1 MVYNIQVKI
10 DCNMEMR
17 EVGKKELIVS
27 SAKKVILEKGYKNI
41 SVEDITNEAGIA
53 KGSFYTYFKS
63 KNLVIDYILEEVI
76 AKRKNEFKLDKR
88 KSLENTIK
96 SLVRTRTKL
105 DDEKLKENLVLVNLF
120 RNVASLDEKTLM
132 LLKELEKVII
142 ERMESIILAYPK
154 EIKIEKIKIEKK
166 DIKFYS
172 KMLNNIISNYKTFTL
187 FFSEK
192 SNQFITDIE
201 EVKKKYQTEDFER
214 NVEIISKSILKILTY

>member
-1 MVYNIQVKI
+1 M
-10 DCNMEMR
+10 
-17 EVGKKELIVS
+17 GKKELIVS

-96 SLVRTRTKL
+96 SLGRTRIKL

-154 EIKIEKIKIEKK
+154 EIKIERK

-214 NVEIISKSILKILTY
+214 NIEIISKSILKILTY

>member
-1 MVYNIQVKI
+1 M
-10 DCNMEMR
+10 
-17 EVGKKELIVS
+17 GKKELIVS

-96 SLVRTRTKL
+96 SLVRTRIKL
-105 DDEKLKENLVLVNLF
+105 DDEKLKENLVLVNFF

-154 EIKIEKIKIEKK
+154 EIKIERK

-214 NVEIISKSILKILTY
+214 NIEIISKSILKILTY

>member
-1 MVYNIQVKI
+1 M
-10 DCNMEMR
+10 
-17 EVGKKELIVS
+17 GKKELIVS

-96 SLVRTRTKL
+96 SLVRTRIKL

-154 EIKIEKIKIEKK
+154 EIKIEKK

-214 NVEIISKSILKILTY
+214 NIEIISKSILKILTY

>member
-1 MVYNIQVKI
+1 M
-10 DCNMEMR
+10 
-17 EVGKKELIVS
+17 GKKELIVS

-154 EIKIEKIKIEKK
+154 EIKIERK

>member
-1 MVYNIQVKI
+1 
-10 DCNMEMR
+10 MEMR

-96 SLVRTRTKL
+96 SLVRTRIKL

-154 EIKIEKIKIEKK
+154 EIKIEKN

-214 NVEIISKSILKILTY
+214 NIEIISKSILKILTY

>member
-1 MVYNIQVKI
+1 M
-10 DCNMEMR
+10 
-17 EVGKKELIVS
+17 GKKELIVS

-96 SLVRTRTKL
+96 SLVRTRIKL

-142 ERMESIILAYPK
+142 ERMESIILASPK
-154 EIKIEKIKIEKK
+154 EIKIERK

-214 NVEIISKSILKILTY
+214 NIEIISKSILKILTY

>member
-1 MVYNIQVKI
+1 M
-10 DCNMEMR
+10 
-17 EVGKKELIVS
+17 GKKELIVS
-27 SAKKVILEKGYKNI
+27 SAKKVILEKRYKNI

-96 SLVRTRTKL
+96 SLVRTRIKL

-154 EIKIEKIKIEKK
+154 EIKIERK

-214 NVEIISKSILKILTY
+214 NIEIISKSILKILTY

>member
-1 MVYNIQVKI
+1 M
-10 DCNMEMR
+10 
-17 EVGKKELIVS
+17 GKKELIVS

-96 SLVRTRTKL
+96 SLVRTRIKL

-142 ERMESIILAYPK
+142 ERMVAYPK
-154 EIKIEKIKIEKK
+154 EIKIERK

-214 NVEIISKSILKILTY
+214 NIEIISKSILKILTY

>member
-1 MVYNIQVKI
+1 M
-10 DCNMEMR
+10 
-17 EVGKKELIVS
+17 GKKELIAS

-96 SLVRTRTKL
+96 SLVRTRIKL

-154 EIKIEKIKIEKK
+154 EIKIDKK
-166 DIKFYS
+166 DIRFYS

>member
-1 MVYNIQVKI
+1 M
-10 DCNMEMR
+10 
-17 EVGKKELIVS
+17 GKKELIVS

-41 SVEDITNEAGIA
+41 SVEDITNEARIA

-96 SLVRTRTKL
+96 SLVRTRIKL

-154 EIKIEKIKIEKK
+154 EIKIERK

-214 NVEIISKSILKILTY
+214 NIEIISKSILKILTY

>member
-1 MVYNIQVKI
+1 M
-10 DCNMEMR
+10 
-17 EVGKKELIVS
+17 GKKELIVS

-76 AKRKNEFKLDKR
+76 AKRKNDFKLDKR

-96 SLVRTRTKL
+96 SLVRTRIKL

-154 EIKIEKIKIEKK
+154 EIKIERK

-214 NVEIISKSILKILTY
+214 NIEIISKSILKILTY

>member
-1 MVYNIQVKI
+1 M
-10 DCNMEMR
+10 
-17 EVGKKELIVS
+17 GKKELIVS

-96 SLVRTRTKL
+96 SLVRTRIKL

-132 LLKELEKVII
+132 LLKELENVII

-154 EIKIEKIKIEKK
+154 EIKIEKK

>member
-1 MVYNIQVKI
+1 
-10 DCNMEMR
+10 
-17 EVGKKELIVS
+17 VGKKELIVS

-41 SVEDITNEAGIA
+41 SVEDITNEARIA

-76 AKRKNEFKLDKR
+76 TKRKNEFKLDKR

-96 SLVRTRTKL
+96 SLVRTRIKL

-154 EIKIEKIKIEKK
+154 EIKIERK

>member
-1 MVYNIQVKI
+1 M
-10 DCNMEMR
+10 
-17 EVGKKELIVS
+17 GKKELIAS

-88 KSLENTIK
+88 MSLENTIK
-96 SLVRTRTKL
+96 SLVRTRIKL

-120 RNVASLDEKTLM
+120 RNVASLDEKTLI
-132 LLKELEKVII
+132 LLKELERVVI

-154 EIKIEKIKIEKK
+154 EIKIEKK

>member
-1 MVYNIQVKI
+1 M
-10 DCNMEMR
+10 
-17 EVGKKELIVS
+17 GKKELIVS

-96 SLVRTRTKL
+96 SLVRTRIKL

-120 RNVASLDEKTLM
+120 RNVASLDEKTLI

-154 EIKIEKIKIEKK
+154 EIKIEKN

>member
-27 SAKKVILEKGYKNI
+27 SAKKVILEKGYKNV

-154 EIKIEKIKIEKK
+154 EIKIEKK

>member
-1 MVYNIQVKI
+1 M
-10 DCNMEMR
+10 
-17 EVGKKELIVS
+17 GKKELIVS

-96 SLVRTRTKL
+96 SLVRTRIKL

-132 LLKELEKVII
+132 LLKKLEKVII

-154 EIKIEKIKIEKK
+154 EIKIEKN

-214 NVEIISKSILKILTY
+214 NIEIISKSILKILTY

>member
-1 MVYNIQVKI
+1 
-10 DCNMEMR
+10 MEMR

-76 AKRKNEFKLDKR
+76 TKRKNEFKLDKR

-96 SLVRTRTKL
+96 SLVRTRIKL

-154 EIKIEKIKIEKK
+154 EIKIERK

-192 SNQFITDIE
+192 SNQFIIDIE

-214 NVEIISKSILKILTY
+214 NIEIISKSILKILTY

>member
-154 EIKIEKIKIEKK
+154 EIKIEKK

-214 NVEIISKSILKILTY
+214 NIEIISKSILKNFNILGGKL

>member
-1 MVYNIQVKI
+1 
-10 DCNMEMR
+10 MEMR

-41 SVEDITNEAGIA
+41 FVEDITNEARIA

-76 AKRKNEFKLDKR
+76 TKRKNEFKLDKR

-96 SLVRTRTKL
+96 SLVRTRIKL

-154 EIKIEKIKIEKK
+154 EIKIERK

-214 NVEIISKSILKILTY
+214 NAEIISKSILKILTY

>member
-1 MVYNIQVKI
+1 M
-10 DCNMEMR
+10 
-17 EVGKKELIVS
+17 GKKELIVS

-96 SLVRTRTKL
+96 SLVRTRIKL

-154 EIKIEKIKIEKK
+154 EIKIEKK
-166 DIKFYS
+166 DINFYS

>member
-1 MVYNIQVKI
+1 
-10 DCNMEMR
+10 MEMR

-41 SVEDITNEAGIA
+41 SVEDITNEAVIA

-96 SLVRTRTKL
+96 SLVRTRIKL

-154 EIKIEKIKIEKK
+154 EIKIERK

-214 NVEIISKSILKILTY
+214 NIEIISKSILKILTY

>member
-1 MVYNIQVKI
+1 
-10 DCNMEMR
+10 MEMR

-27 SAKKVILEKGYKNI
+27 SAKKVILEMGYKNI

-96 SLVRTRTKL
+96 SLVRTRIKL

-154 EIKIEKIKIEKK
+154 EIKIERK

-214 NVEIISKSILKILTY
+214 NIEIISKSILKILTY

>member
-1 MVYNIQVKI
+1 
-10 DCNMEMR
+10 MEMR

-96 SLVRTRTKL
+96 SLVRTRIKL

-142 ERMESIILAYPK
+142 ERMESIILAYLK
-154 EIKIEKIKIEKK
+154 EIKIEKK

>member
-1 MVYNIQVKI
+1 M
-10 DCNMEMR
+10 
-17 EVGKKELIVS
+17 GKKELIVS

-96 SLVRTRTKL
+96 SLVRTRIKL

-132 LLKELEKVII
+132 LLKELKKVII

-154 EIKIEKIKIEKK
+154 EIKIERK

-214 NVEIISKSILKILTY
+214 NIEIISKSILKILTY

>member
-1 MVYNIQVKI
+1 M
-10 DCNMEMR
+10 
-17 EVGKKELIVS
+17 GKKELIAS

-63 KNLVIDYILEEVI
+63 KNLVIDYILEEII

-96 SLVRTRTKL
+96 SLVRTRIKL

-154 EIKIEKIKIEKK
+154 EIKIEKN

-214 NVEIISKSILKILTY
+214 NIEIISKSILKILTY

>member
-1 MVYNIQVKI
+1 
-10 DCNMEMR
+10 
-17 EVGKKELIVS
+17 VGKKELIVS

-96 SLVRTRTKL
+96 SLVRTRIKL

-154 EIKIEKIKIEKK
+154 EIKIERK

-214 NVEIISKSILKILTY
+214 NIEIISKSILKILTY

>member
-1 MVYNIQVKI
+1 M
-10 DCNMEMR
+10 
-17 EVGKKELIVS
+17 GKKELIVS

-88 KSLENTIK
+88 KSLESTIK
-96 SLVRTRTKL
+96 SLVRTRIKL

-154 EIKIEKIKIEKK
+154 EIKIEKK

>member
-1 MVYNIQVKI
+1 
-10 DCNMEMR
+10 MEMR

-41 SVEDITNEAGIA
+41 SIEDITNEAGIA

-96 SLVRTRTKL
+96 SLVRTRIKL

-154 EIKIEKIKIEKK
+154 EIKIEKK

>member
-1 MVYNIQVKI
+1 
-10 DCNMEMR
+10 ME
-17 EVGKKELIVS
+17 KKELIVS

-76 AKRKNEFKLDKR
+76 ANRKNEFKLDKR

-96 SLVRTRTKL
+96 NLVKSRIKL

-120 RNVASLDEKTLM
+120 RNVASLDEKTLI
-132 LLKELEKVII
+132 LLKELEKVVI

-154 EIKIEKIKIEKK
+154 EVKIERD

-172 KMLNNIISNYKTFTL
+172 KMLNNIIANYKTFTL

-201 EVKKKYQTEDFER
+201 EVKKKYQAEDFEK
-214 NVEIISKSILKILTY
+214 NIEIISKSILKILTY

>member
-1 MVYNIQVKI
+1 MK
-10 DCNMEMR
+10 MR

-96 SLVRTRTKL
+96 SLVRTRIKL

-154 EIKIEKIKIEKK
+154 EIKIERK

-214 NVEIISKSILKILTY
+214 NIEIISKSILKILTY

>member
-1 MVYNIQVKI
+1 M
-10 DCNMEMR
+10 
-17 EVGKKELIVS
+17 GKKELIVS

-53 KGSFYTYFKS
+53 KGSFYAYFKS

-96 SLVRTRTKL
+96 SLVRTRIKL

-154 EIKIEKIKIEKK
+154 EIKIEKK

>member
-1 MVYNIQVKI
+1 M
-10 DCNMEMR
+10 
-17 EVGKKELIVS
+17 GKKELIVS

-76 AKRKNEFKLDKR
+76 TKRKNEFKLDKR

-96 SLVRTRTKL
+96 SLVRTRIKL

-154 EIKIEKIKIEKK
+154 EIKIEKN

-214 NVEIISKSILKILTY
+214 NIEIISKSILKILTY

>member
-1 MVYNIQVKI
+1 M
-10 DCNMEMR
+10 
-17 EVGKKELIVS
+17 GKKELIVS

-88 KSLENTIK
+88 MSLENTIK
-96 SLVRTRTKL
+96 SLVRTRIKL

-132 LLKELEKVII
+132 LLKEIEKVVI

-154 EIKIEKIKIEKK
+154 EIKIDKK
-166 DIKFYS
+166 DIRFYS

>member
-1 MVYNIQVKI
+1 M
-10 DCNMEMR
+10 
-17 EVGKKELIVS
+17 GKKELIVS

-63 KNLVIDYILEEVI
+63 KNLVIDYILEEII

-96 SLVRTRTKL
+96 SLVRTRIKL

-154 EIKIEKIKIEKK
+154 EIKIERK

>member
-1 MVYNIQVKI
+1 M
-10 DCNMEMR
+10 
-17 EVGKKELIVS
+17 GKKELIVS

-96 SLVRTRTKL
+96 SLVRTRIKL

-154 EIKIEKIKIEKK
+154 EIKIERK

-214 NVEIISKSILKILTY
+214 NVEIISKSILKILTYWEVSYEKNFRITFTFK